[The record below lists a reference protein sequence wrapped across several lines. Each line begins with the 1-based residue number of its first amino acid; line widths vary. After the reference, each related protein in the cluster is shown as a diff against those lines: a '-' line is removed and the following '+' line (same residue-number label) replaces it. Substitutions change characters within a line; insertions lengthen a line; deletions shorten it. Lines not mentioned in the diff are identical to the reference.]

1 MKKWQPLI
9 YALLISI
16 GILIGNSE
24 NKNTVTDSGKI
35 SNILQMIDE
44 HYVDTINHNIFED
57 KAINAI
63 LKELDPHY
71 LYLIDQWKLLF
82 LNFLV

>member
-16 GILIGNSE
+16 GILIGNSG
-24 NKNTVTDSGKI
+24 NKNTITESGKI

-44 HYVDTINHNIFED
+44 HYVDTINYNTFED
-57 KAINAI
+57 KAINSI
-63 LKELDPHY
+63 
-71 LYLIDQWKLLF
+71 
-82 LNFLV
+82 LNFIDKKPILNQVNK